1 MDVEKVVGG
10 SEPHKMITCSGLSIS
25 PPLLATTDQ
34 DFNSEAQKGI
44 AISHKEGTT
53 YSSSLAI
60 VSQIVHTN
68 SFFDK
73 QDTLVRSAR

>member
-25 PPLLATTDQ
+25 PPLRDQ

-44 AISHKEGTT
+44 VVSHKEGTT
-53 YSSSLAI
+53 YGI
-60 VSQIVHTN
+60 VYPSPLYL
-68 SFFDK
+68 K
-73 QDTLVRSAR
+73 